1 MPSWRRLSEAG
12 AVFSDMV
19 DAVRREIAQDY
30 VLNSD
35 HTLTDISLMLGY
47 QELSSFSR
55 AFRRWTNASPQQL
68 RDQAEIPDE
77 TMKRPTT
84 SETFT

>member
-1 MPSWRRLSEAG
+1 
-12 AVFSDMV
+12 MV

-30 VLNSD
+30 VLNSN

-68 RDQAEIPDE
+68 RDRAGIPDE
-77 TMKRPTT
+77 TKTRPTT
-84 SETFT
+84 SETAV